1 MTRMLGLLRHA
12 KSDWDDDVV
21 RDFDRGVN
29 ARGRRGA
36 AMMGAHIR
44 EQGLEWDAVIASSAE
59 RVRQT
64 IASALPEVEPRYTET
79 LYLAAFDTI
88 LDQLRTM
95 GGDSARILVVGHNP
109 GLYETVMRMVPP
121 EAENALFDEA
131 VTKFPTCSFA
141 LLECAVDDWSELAS
155 GKAKLVQFVR
165 PRDLDP
171 ALGPDG

>member
-1 MTRMLGLLRHA
+1 MTKMLGLLRHA
-12 KSDWDDDVV
+12 KSEWDDDVV

-44 EQGLEWDAVIASSAE
+44 DKEVAWDAIHASSAE

-64 IASALPEVEPRYTET
+64 IASALPDARPRFTES
-79 LYLAAFDTI
+79 LYLATFETI
-88 LDQLRTM
+88 IELLRAE
-95 GGDSARILVVGHNP
+95 GGTADRVLVVGHNP
-109 GLYETVMRMVPP
+109 GLYETVIRLVPP

-141 LLECAVDDWSELAS
+141 LLECAIDDWSELAS
-155 GKAKLVQFVR
+155 GKGKLIHFVR